1 MLKTF
6 LTDELHDLASL
17 TATKMQMKH
26 WALLWYVVPHS
37 VHDKS
42 QNAILASKFYKDY
55 VRSYFFPQENNST
68 LL

>member
-37 VHDKS
+37 VNDKS
-42 QNAILASKFYKDY
+42 QNTI
-55 VRSYFFPQENNST
+55 
-68 LL
+68 